1 MDVDNYGD
9 QQAYGASRAR
19 RGGQRRDDP
28 YSGGGGGGGGYD
40 DYSRGGGGGGG
51 GYDHRRGGR
60 GGRGGGGRGGRGSK
74 PYDRQREGGR
84 GDDEYHHQMED
95 PSGALTFR
103 QFAFKHLP
111 NDATPQEA
119 EEKYEQYKI
128 ENAHLFHEQYFM
140 RQKNDPWM
148 QRTFDPR
155 LLESNQG
162 KRLELAKEQSE
173 KFAKGFAEI
182 GSVEGLPDYS
192 EATTE
197 AAADG
202 GEENMETED
211 PEKKAKRARRIGG
224 FVPREA
230 WHMDRLKHDLTVARS
245 LIEKLNSEKEIPNS
259 PELANALQNNV
270 SINAKSSAEDI
281 AKAIDTCVVYLWN
294 VHGIDYYGGRETN
307 PHDYIEIAEGRN
319 VRAKCSF
326 RKPLSTFALGGGEH
340 AVPADAPIEPIE
352 ANEIA
357 TKWSKRV
364 DSTWSERLTCLSDPV
379 VLRLVDEA
387 DLENRIE
394 EWIKAQVV
402 VFDESRFGS
411 TLSSKLFIAEEF
423 VLKHIKTK
431 QTEAIEKERNRLID
445 EKYKE
450 NVFEYLRAEEAKGNK
465 PTLRGIKR
473 GGSGGG
479 RGGGRGGRGG
489 RRGRGGG
496 RGPYTDLD
504 ATTNER
510 VVIDY
515 GEI

>member
-1 MDVDNYGD
+1 
-9 QQAYGASRAR
+9 
-19 RGGQRRDDP
+19 
-28 YSGGGGGGGGYD
+28 
-40 DYSRGGGGGGG
+40 
-51 GYDHRRGGR
+51 
-60 GGRGGGGRGGRGSK
+60 
-74 PYDRQREGGR
+74 
-84 GDDEYHHQMED
+84 
-95 PSGALTFR
+95 
-103 QFAFKHLP
+103 
-111 NDATPQEA
+111 
-119 EEKYEQYKI
+119 
-128 ENAHLFHEQYFM
+128 
-140 RQKNDPWM
+140 
-148 QRTFDPR
+148 
-155 LLESNQG
+155 
-162 KRLELAKEQSE
+162 
-173 KFAKGFAEI
+173 
-182 GSVEGLPDYS
+182 
-192 EATTE
+192 
-197 AAADG
+197 
-202 GEENMETED
+202 
-211 PEKKAKRARRIGG
+211 
-224 FVPREA
+224 
-230 WHMDRLKHDLTVARS
+230 
-245 LIEKLNSEKEIPNS
+245 
-259 PELANALQNNV
+259 
-270 SINAKSSAEDI
+270 
-281 AKAIDTCVVYLWN
+281 
-294 VHGIDYYGGRETN
+294 
-307 PHDYIEIAEGRN
+307 
-319 VRAKCSF
+319 
-326 RKPLSTFALGGGEH
+326 LGGGEH

-387 DLENRIE
+387 DLENKIE